1 MSEVDVNQW
10 KVNYL
15 WRLKNLTEEE
25 LKSFKQQKIEPEY
38 KERAVQRIQVKK

>member
-1 MSEVDVNQW
+1 MREVDVNQW

-25 LKSFKQQKIEPEY
+25 LKSFKQQKLEPRNIRREKC
-38 KERAVQRIQVKK
+38 KE